1 MMSHTAFGVNLRRW
15 RERQGLTQDAL
26 SEVLSVERV
35 TVTRWETGQTFPPPK
50 TMRRIAEVTGK
61 PLAWFFEED
70 DPPQPPFIT
79 NILPDVLA
87 GAGLAPEPPPP
98 DVQPPAPQA
107 HAPQGAVDMHDLLAQ
122 LVQSQ
127 AHLSQAMARMAEGQ
141 AELRQG
147 QAEIRKVQTEISR
160 AVADLAAQEQGAT
173 RVDVRRGRERAG

>member
-1 MMSHTAFGVNLRRW
+1 MMSHTAFGANLRRW

-87 GAGLAPEPPPP
+87 GAGQATM
-98 DVQPPAPQA
+98 QSAPPAAAPPGQVDLPAMLA
-107 HAPQGAVDMHDLLAQ
+107 HLM
-122 LVQSQ
+122 QSQ

-141 AELRQG
+141 EELRKG
-147 QAEIRKVQTEISR
+147 QAEIAQ

-173 RVDVRRGRERAG
+173 TTDARRRRERAG